1 MQPYRSFNMSPF
13 DTIPHVTYPLMW
25 VDESAELDEPL
36 VDEIKDKLIK
46 PLNLVKIL
54 KWTMI
59 GVGAFMVIAGGL
71 YVGLTW
77 NKA

>member
-13 DTIPHVTYPLMW
+13 DSIPYVTYPLLW
-25 VDESAELDEPL
+25 VDESAELDEAL

-46 PLNLVKIL
+46 PLALVKVL

-59 GVGAFMVIAGGL
+59 GVGAFMVLAGGL

-77 NKA
+77 NRG